1 MTGAAISRLDDVALE
16 KLLGS
21 KAVSRRNAKN
31 CGGAS
36 NFKGGRYEEFFGAHR
51 VARLARKLIANQ
63 EDALVEWQS
72 DCFVDDFVVR
82 RDHNNSFKGYQLKN
96 SPAVSWGSPDEGI
109 ASDFALQQNL
119 SAAEGY
125 VDIRLRL
132 VCSNQS
138 TVNNLTNTLPSS
150 ISSWSR
156 ASFFPYEER
165 LLHLFKVNPW
175 LAEDFGFLSKHE
187 RPTKMDVEQV
197 ATIMMGAW
205 SAKAP
210 TALVSEVVE
219 QARNASP
226 TIVRAFGSDADAMTK
241 LQPVFKG
248 ILDQLPD
255 FEYEIKRGFL
265 RWRAMGKTMSGVL
278 SYDCFRSEFAKLQ
291 SHIISMQPTSFQDIE
306 GVLV

>member
-1 MTGAAISRLDDVALE
+1 
-16 KLLGS
+16 
-21 KAVSRRNAKN
+21 
-31 CGGAS
+31 
-36 NFKGGRYEEFFGAHR
+36 
-51 VARLARKLIANQ
+51 
-63 EDALVEWQS
+63 
-72 DCFVDDFVVR
+72 
-82 RDHNNSFKGYQLKN
+82 
-96 SPAVSWGSPDEGI
+96 
-109 ASDFALQQNL
+109 
-119 SAAEGY
+119 
-125 VDIRLRL
+125 
-132 VCSNQS
+132 
-138 TVNNLTNTLPSS
+138 
-150 ISSWSR
+150 
-156 ASFFPYEER
+156 
-165 LLHLFKVNPW
+165 
-175 LAEDFGFLSKHE
+175 
-187 RPTKMDVEQV
+187 MDVEQV

-278 SYDCFRSEFAKLQ
+278 SYDCFRAEFAKLQ